1 MPLADYSHHNE
12 EAAMIWWQEEG
23 KHSVHVDHYDPED
36 WDDDPPTLWDERDDD
51 DYEREA
57 KEDECESETEQET

>member
-1 MPLADYSHHNE
+1 
-12 EAAMIWWQEEG
+12 MIWWQEEG